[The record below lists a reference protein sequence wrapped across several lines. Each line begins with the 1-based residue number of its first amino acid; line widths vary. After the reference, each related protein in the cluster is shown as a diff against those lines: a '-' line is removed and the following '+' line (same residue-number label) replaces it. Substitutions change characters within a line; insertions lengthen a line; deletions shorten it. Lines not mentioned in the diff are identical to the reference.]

1 MRTTGRVI
9 VLLAGLALYGMAIGL
24 MIRSELGAS
33 PWDVLAQGV
42 SRRVGLSF
50 GVAVILVSVAVL
62 VCWIP
67 LRVRPG
73 WGTLANAVLVGLFA
87 DATLGVVAPTGQWL
101 QRTGMLVGGV
111 VLIALATAVYLRP
124 GLGPGPRDGL
134 FTGLV
139 RRTGLPVW
147 VVRGGLE
154 ITVLIVG
161 WLLGGTVGIGTVVFA
176 AVVGPL
182 VHVFLR
188 WLRVDVRH

>member
-42 SRRVGLSF
+42 SRRVGLTF
-50 GVAVILVSVAVL
+50 GIAAILVSVAVL

-87 DATLGVVAPTGQWL
+87 DATLALVAPTGVWL
-101 QRTGMLVGGV
+101 QRTGLLVGGV
-111 VLIALATAVYLRP
+111 VLLAFATAVYLRP

-147 VVRGGLE
+147 AVRGSLE
-154 ITVLIVG
+154 VVVLVVG

-176 AVVGPL
+176 AAVGPL
-182 VHVFLR
+182 VHVFLG
-188 WLRVDVRH
+188 WLRVDVQH